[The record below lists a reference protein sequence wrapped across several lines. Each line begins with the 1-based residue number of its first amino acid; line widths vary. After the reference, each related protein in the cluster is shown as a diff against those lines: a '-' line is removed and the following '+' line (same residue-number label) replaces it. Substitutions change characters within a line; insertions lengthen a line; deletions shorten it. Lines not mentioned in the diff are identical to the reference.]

1 MIVQYGND
9 EVLCRVRRNPT
20 LIGRVRIHIYPSGE
34 VEIEAPEG
42 ETDGQVRLA
51 AQRRA
56 RWIFRHRNTV
66 LASRKEATPREF
78 VSGETHF
85 YLGRRY
91 KLVVHE
97 TSDRPSEVKLLR
109 GRLEVTL
116 PVADPAAVKRRL
128 GVWYSVRAS
137 EYLAAKHDTIAAK
150 IPWIETPPPL
160 KLRRMRTQWGSCSP
174 EGVIYLNPAL
184 IRVPRHCIEYVI
196 FHELCHLQEHNHSKR
211 FYDLLDRNVSRWRST
226 KNELDDLAE
235 LVLAIEF

>member
-20 LIGRVRIHIYPSGE
+20 LAGRVRIHVYPGGE

-42 ETDGQVRLA
+42 KTDAQVRLA

-56 RWIFRHRNTV
+56 RWIFRHRSAA
-66 LASRKEATPREF
+66 LASRKKATPREF

-91 KLVVHE
+91 KLVVRE
-97 TSDRPSEVKLLR
+97 TSDRPSGVKLLG
-109 GRLEVTL
+109 GRLDVTL

-128 GVWYSVRAS
+128 GVWYSTRAS
-137 EYLAAKHDTIAAK
+137 EYLAARHEEIAAR

-160 KLRRMRTQWGSCSP
+160 RLMRMRTQWGSCSP
-174 EGVIYLNPAL
+174 EGVVYLNPAL

-196 FHELCHLQEHNHSKR
+196 CHELCHLEEHNHSRR

-235 LVLAIEF
+235 LVLATEF